1 MGAGAAGKG
10 LRVPATPDPCHLL
23 SVFTEDTHREEPEE
37 HSLMGI
43 CPHLCDHLQTEVQT
57 TSTPRGSTKGTT
69 RRLAPP
75 GVSSA
80 CT

>member
-37 HSLMGI
+37 HSLTGI
-43 CPHLCDHLQTEVQT
+43 CPHPCDHLQTEVQT
-57 TSTPRGSTKGTT
+57 TSTRRGSTKGPHADLP
-69 RRLAPP
+69 RP
-75 GVSSA
+75 G
-80 CT
+80 